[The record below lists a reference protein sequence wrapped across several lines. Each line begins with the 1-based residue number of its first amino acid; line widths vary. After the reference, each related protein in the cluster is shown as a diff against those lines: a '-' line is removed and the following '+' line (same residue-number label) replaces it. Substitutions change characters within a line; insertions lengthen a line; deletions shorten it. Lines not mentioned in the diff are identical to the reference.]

1 MFEGQQGKG
10 NVSEIDMGDPEEHR
24 PRMLSGNRFFLSTD
38 CLLVTGAVNAAI
50 YQLSSGDVY
59 SIDRVGREVLELC
72 EQGMPISS
80 ICPLIKKVDDGTE
93 IINYLQRLETLRLG
107 NFTHNPLPSPK
118 VELQPAS
125 RELRKIWLELKTSCN
140 LRCVHCYAD
149 SSPYRD
155 NKSLRL
161 KQWQAVISEAASLGA
176 KWIQFIGGEPLLYR
190 KRSLFELIST
200 AQKAQYDFIEIFT
213 NGTLI
218 DDEYVDF
225 FAEHNVHIAV
235 SIYSKRPD
243 VHDEVTQR
251 PGSFHRMM
259 KNIEKLH
266 LRGVPFRFGLVVMKQ
281 NCQYEEET
289 LEWIKTTFGDV
300 SVSSDIIR
308 CIPGGRDRQVTLL
321 TPDLLKRKLRT
332 EPEFPKVTLE
342 SFTRNKLGHSC
353 LHGEICVQANGAVY
367 PCIMDRTRVL
377 GNVTES
383 TLREI
388 IEGGITQDIWGLSKD
403 QIAACCDCE
412 YRYACFD
419 CRPLAVAMAEVVG
432 QPQPSLL
439 TKDPCCLYDPY
450 TGEWGNANEFIDEV
464 AIEQSLTIRQESVEP
479 KCCYR

>member
-1 MFEGQQGKG
+1 MA
-10 NVSEIDMGDPEEHR
+10 DPEENR
-24 PRMLSGNRFFLSTD
+24 PTMLSGNHFFLSAD

-59 SIDRVGREVLELC
+59 ATDGVGREILELC

-80 ICPLIKKVDDGTE
+80 ICPRIKKVEDKAE
-93 IINYLQRLETLRLG
+93 IIDYLQRLERLRLG
-107 NFTHNPLPSPK
+107 NFSHNPVPSPK

-176 KWIQFIGGEPLLYR
+176 KWIQFIGGEPLLYG

-225 FAEHNVHIAV
+225 FAAHDVHIAV

-243 VHDEVTQR
+243 VHDEVTQS

-259 KNIEKLH
+259 RNVEKLH
-266 LRGVPFRFGLVVMKQ
+266 RRGVPFRFGLVVMKQ
-281 NCQYEEET
+281 NCHYEEET
-289 LEWIKTTFGDV
+289 LGWIKTAFGDV
-300 SVSSDIIR
+300 HVSSDIVR
-308 CIPGGRDRQVTLL
+308 CTVGGRHQQMTLL
-321 TPDLLKRKLRT
+321 TPDLWKRRLRT
-332 EPEFPKVTLE
+332 EPNFPKVTLG
-342 SFTRNKLGHSC
+342 SFTRNKLGHPC
-353 LHGEICVQANGAVY
+353 LNGEICVQANGAVY

-388 IEGGITQDIWGLSKD
+388 VHGEATQDIWVLSKD
-403 QIAACCDCE
+403 QIPVCCDCE
-412 YRYACFD
+412 YRYACYD
-419 CRPLAVAMAEVVG
+419 CRPLAVAMAEAIV
-432 QPQPSLL
+432 QPQPSWL

-450 TGEWGNANEFIDEV
+450 TGEWGNAGEFMDKV
-464 AIEQSLTIRQESVEP
+464 AASEP
-479 KCCYR
+479 IIQLKGGLQNAGYSKGYA